1 MKEQT
6 PEENFEKSFHLDNV
20 LPADDDGDHA
30 DHNGHV
36 GHPSQQSTIVQ
47 HHFYFDIFT
56 LGSNCS
62 QSLFVFIFKILDHL
76 NTN

>member
-6 PEENFEKSFHLDNV
+6 PEENFKKSFHLDKV

-30 DHNGHV
+30 DQNGHV

-47 HHFYFDIFT
+47 HHIYFDIFT
-56 LGSNCS
+56 LG
-62 QSLFVFIFKILDHL
+62 
-76 NTN
+76 

>member
-6 PEENFEKSFHLDNV
+6 PEENFKKSFHLDNV

-30 DHNGHV
+30 DQNGHV

-47 HHFYFDIFT
+47 HHFDIFT

-62 QSLFVFIFKILDHL
+62 QSLFVFFIKFLDHL
-76 NTN
+76 ETN

>member
-6 PEENFEKSFHLDNV
+6 PEENFKKSFHPDKV

-30 DHNGHV
+30 DQNGHV

-47 HHFYFDIFT
+47 HNFDIFT
-56 LGSNCS
+56 LGSNYS
-62 QSLFVFIFKILDHL
+62 QSLFVFFFKF
-76 NTN
+76 

>member
-6 PEENFEKSFHLDNV
+6 PEENFKKSFHLDKV

-30 DHNGHV
+30 DQNGHV

-47 HHFYFDIFT
+47 HYFDIFT
-56 LGSNCS
+56 LGSNYS
-62 QSLFVFIFKILDHL
+62 KSLFVFFSSFSF
-76 NTN
+76 